1 MWNSSKSLTLS
12 IFCTRLFAVLLL
24 TGVCIAPWIVSWYFG
39 DMSGTQELHMPFR
52 ITIYLCAVPGIILL
66 RCLDVLLKNIRS
78 GSVFVTDNTKMLRII
93 SWGCIAV
100 GLVTFASGFFYM
112 SFFLVAVAFAFFAL
126 IIRVIKNVFEQA
138 IELKSES
145 DFTI

>member
-24 TGVCIAPWIVSWYFG
+24 IGVCAAPWIVSWYFG
-39 DMSGTQELHMPFR
+39 DAAGVQALHLPFR
-52 ITIYLCAVPGIILL
+52 ITIYLCAVPGFVLL
-66 RCLDVLLKNIRS
+66 RCLDILLKNIRE

-93 SWGCIAV
+93 SWACIAV
-100 GLVTFASGFFYM
+100 GVITFASGFYYM
-112 SFFLVAVAFAFFAL
+112 SFFIVAVASAFFAL
-126 IIRVIKNVFEQA
+126 IIRVIKNIFEQA